1 MSTENLLRAQ
11 SAERLSESCYSS
23 GVYNDSPQQ
32 LTQNGRRV
40 RRDRRL
46 QRNAGLENEGFEDD
60 FLETSYRRRESPNN
74 SDGHGLKKSTSLQQV
89 KPEGRGSGDRRNHR
103 NSTNQEN
110 SGFFEKVRLQRQ
122 RRSMT
127 TGHDLRRKAFINS
140 MKVRRTKSASYLVV
154 SDESLEDDVSVLKE
168 SSRDQTS
175 AWSTETPRDFTSAK
189 QQPLQELSRSVH
201 DTEKENSHLREYSKR
216 LSFALEERAR
226 LIETLHVLSR
236 SVSLNLPEPK
246 RSRELPVHR
255 DASRSAYSDKLRLS
269 AERSS
274 PSRDSSFEE
283 LDAFQSQESRRLP
296 ELPANAGRRAEQHNR
311 GKPNASEERKERLAK
326 GKSNSV
332 HVLDESE
339 EQRKKHAME
348 KLAEDLWRRAQIQG
362 ESFQMNETPHDSTR
376 DKIGKMKGE
385 AIGNRTGR
393 DGIEKDV
400 VRLRNIEEQRDDTER
415 ASTMAHRK
423 AVLEKQKSFE
433 EDENFAR
440 QERRSWPKSQCHEDE
455 KDKVQYQVEKL
466 TKPSQLHV
474 GGPKERPEY
483 HSSVENL
490 HKNSPYP
497 EHKSRST
504 PLQTKDRLLQ
514 GNPRTAWYENMLP
527 PGELRSRNQDHNRG
541 GSQENGEYTR
551 GEYWGEAVKGSEQYG
566 TDSGVRAASQEHSM
580 SASRAQDH
588 SMSPPR
594 AQDHSMSPSRAQ
606 DHSMSPSRAQGHSM
620 SPSRVQGHSMSPSR
634 AQGHSMSPSR
644 AQGHSMSPS
653 RAQDHSVS
661 PSRAQDHSMSPSR
674 AQDHSMSSGPQQ
686 DDLRSR
692 SDGYQKNPYD
702 RDKVNHLDLNKNRI
716 GKGVLDEEVAS
727 GSSSHGNGLQGDS
740 NNHVF
745 KQEQRNE
752 TGGKHQLPT
761 YSSLL
766 ARMKLAENNGNYYH
780 DDEITAL
787 ADACLAAEDAKAR
800 QAVQRRAA
808 GEAAV
813 LRRQAS
819 NLLWKAMDLERICDQ
834 NARVRHIFFPY

>member
-1 MSTENLLRAQ
+1 MQIVYVKTNTYRRELLTGRKVNQMSTENLLRAQ
-11 SAERLSESCYSS
+11 SAERLSESGYSS

-168 SSRDQTS
+168 SSIDQTS
-175 AWSTETPRDFTSAK
+175 ARSTETPQDFTSAK
-189 QQPLQELSRSVH
+189 QQSLQELSRSVH

-226 LIETLHVLSR
+226 LTETLHILSR

-246 RSRELPVHR
+246 RSRELPVHPN
-255 DASRSAYSDKLRLS
+255 ASRSAYSDKLRLS

-326 GKSNSV
+326 GKPSNSV

-339 EQRKKHAME
+339 KQRKKHAME

-362 ESFQMNETPHDSTR
+362 ESFQTNETPHDSTR

-423 AVLEKQKSFE
+423 AVLERQKSFE

-504 PLQTKDRLLQ
+504 PLQSKDRLLQ
-514 GNPRTAWYENMLP
+514 GNPRTAWYEYMLP

-541 GSQENGEYTR
+541 GSQENGEHTR

-580 SASRAQDH
+580 LPSRAQG
-588 SMSPPR
+588 
-594 AQDHSMSPSRAQ
+594 HSMSPSRVQ

-620 SPSRVQGHSMSPSR
+620 SPSR
-634 AQGHSMSPSR
+634 A
-644 AQGHSMSPS
+644 
-653 RAQDHSVS
+653 
-661 PSRAQDHSMSPSR
+661 
-674 AQDHSMSSGPQQ
+674 QQ

-692 SDGYQKNPYD
+692 SDGYQKNPYN
-702 RDKVNHLDLNKNRI
+702 RDKVNDLDLNKNRI
-716 GKGVLDEEVAS
+716 GKGVLDEKVAS

-800 QAVQRRAA
+800 QVVQRRAA

>member
-504 PLQTKDRLLQ
+504 PLQSKDRLLQ
-514 GNPRTAWYENMLP
+514 GNPRTAWYEYMLP
-527 PGELRSRNQDHNRG
+527 LGELRSRNQDHNRG
-541 GSQENGEYTR
+541 GSQENVEYTR
-551 GEYWGEAVKGSEQYG
+551 GEYWGEAVKGDEQHG
-566 TDSGVRAASQEHSM
+566 TDSGAVRAAS
-580 SASRAQDH
+580 
-588 SMSPPR
+588 
-594 AQDHSMSPSRAQ
+594 
-606 DHSMSPSRAQGHSM
+606 
-620 SPSRVQGHSMSPSR
+620 QGHSMSPSR
-634 AQGHSMSPSR
+634 AQG
-644 AQGHSMSPS
+644 
-653 RAQDHSVS
+653 
-661 PSRAQDHSMSPSR
+661 
-674 AQDHSMSSGPQQ
+674 HSMSSGPQQ